1 MLQSAKYQWE
11 LFLLA
16 LSFFSR
22 IPVPKNLPYSAERMN
37 QSGRY
42 FALVG
47 ILLGAICASSY
58 WLLHLLLSADICIF
72 LTMALSLMLTGAF
85 HEDGLA
91 DMADGI
97 GGGMTIER
105 RLTIMKDSRIGTYG
119 SSALFMALLGK
130 FLLLTSLSDYIS
142 LLGVWLVG
150 YTLSRSVA
158 SSFIFNTPYVSDSD
172 TSKSKPLAHKQ
183 KYSELAVVVITGL
196 LPCVILDGY
205 LTLVLIMVSLVF
217 RFVFK
222 RWLIKRL
229 GGFTGDCLGAAQ
241 QLVELLI
248 YLTMVIFAQNN
259 LPVLAIGWA

>member
-1 MLQSAKYQWE
+1 MLRNAKYQWE

-47 ILLGAICASSY
+47 ILLGAICAGCY
-58 WLLHLLLSADICIF
+58 WLLSFLLSADVSVF
-72 LTMALSLMLTGAF
+72 LTMVLSLMLTGAF

-97 GGGMTIER
+97 GGGMTLER

-119 SSALFMALLGK
+119 SSALIMALLGK
-130 FLLLTSLSDYIS
+130 FLLLTSLAES
-142 LLGVWLVG
+142 LPSLGAVWLVG
-150 YTLSRSVA
+150 YTLSRAVA

-172 TSKSKPLAHKQ
+172 TSKSKPLANKQ
-183 KYSELAVVVITGL
+183 SYSELAVVIVTGL
-196 LPCVILDGY
+196 VPCLLLDGY
-205 LTLVLIMVSLVF
+205 LTLVLISVAVIF
-217 RFVFK
+217 RAWFK
-222 RWLIKRL
+222 RWLVKRL

-241 QLVELLI
+241 QLMELII
-248 YLTMVIFAQNN
+248 YLVIAGFAQNG
-259 LPVLAIGWA
+259 LQIIAVAA